1 MMSGASDDTVHQKPV
16 TVRKTLE
23 VDDSAAVSNLR
34 QHEEHEQ
41 EGSVV
46 GSAGTRTS
54 DKVKEMNTR
63 NVLNASQEESADRSE
78 MGCKR
83 YTALGKKRQ
92 LSPVRDSDSV
102 TPLPPGPLVNDGEIT
117 DHPAKRV
124 KHKTT
129 SVATHEKG
137 KQSSKLDAAVAVYS
151 TQRPQY
157 V

>member
-1 MMSGASDDTVHQKPV
+1 MISGASDDTMHQKPV
-16 TVRKTLE
+16 TVPKTLE

-63 NVLNASQEESADRSE
+63 NVLNASQIQLQEESADRSK

-102 TPLPPGPLVNDGEIT
+102 TSLPPGPLVNDGEIT

-151 TQRPQY
+151 T
-157 V
+157 